1 MFPYSDIKD
10 YLLDKEDIMNADIY
24 WDKKEYLFQKHFN
37 NYLLNQMLKYEDLN
51 RQAKIITYKRN
62 E

>member
-10 YLLDKEDIMNADIY
+10 CLLDKEDIVNADIY